1 VQQSYKGYLLFIL
14 PSLVVLFVVTII
26 PFCYLFFTSFT
37 PLDLTRPETKQFAG
51 LVNYRDLLQ
60 DHRFW
65 NSVWVQIRLSVAT
78 VSLQMLIGLAIALI
92 LNTGLRFIELIR
104 AIFLIPMVLPPVV
117 VAIIWKV
124 LFTPGVSILNWTLGI
139 MHLPQPS
146 WLTHP
151 TLALWAIIVADV
163 WEWFP
168 FTMLMFLASLQMIP
182 DEPLEAAKIDGA
194 SYFQTLLYIIL
205 PNLKPIMIVAGL
217 FRLIDSIKAFPLI
230 FVMTAG
236 GPGMATEAT
245 NYYAYLQG
253 LSYSFVGYSSAIS
266 VVMLV
271 FTFFLSYLIVKTV
284 GTEVDVE

>member
-1 VQQSYKGYLLFIL
+1 VQGSQKGCYLLIL
-14 PSLVVLFVVTII
+14 PSIIVLFVVTII
-26 PFCYLFFTSFT
+26 PFAYLFGTSFT
-37 PLDLTRPETKQFAG
+37 PLDLTRPETRQFGG
-51 LVNYRDLLQ
+51 LINYRELLH
-60 DHRFW
+60 DYRFW

-78 VSLQMLIGLAIALI
+78 VSLQMLIGLVIALI
-92 LNTGLRFIELIR
+92 LNSGLRFIELIR

-117 VAIIWKV
+117 VAIIWKI
-124 LFTPGVSILNWTLGI
+124 LFTPGVSILNWILGLV
-139 MHLPQPS
+139 HLPQPA

-151 TLALWAIIVADV
+151 TLALLAIVVGDV

-182 DEPLEAAKIDGA
+182 DEPLEAARIDGA
-194 SYFQTLLYIIL
+194 SYFQTLFYIIL

-230 FVMTAG
+230 FIMTAG

-284 GTEVDVE
+284 GTEVEVE

>member
-1 VQQSYKGYLLFIL
+1 VQQSQRGYFIFLL
-14 PSLVVLFVVTII
+14 PSIIVLTVVTII
-26 PFCYLFFTSFT
+26 PFLYLFGTSFT
-37 PLDLTRPETKQFAG
+37 PLDLTRPETMRFGG
-51 LVNYRDLLQ
+51 LMNYRELIH

-65 NSVWVQIRLSVAT
+65 NSVWVQIRLSAAT
-78 VSLQMLIGLAIALI
+78 VTLQMVIGLIIALL
-92 LNTGLRFIELIR
+92 LNAGLRFIELIR

-117 VAIIWKV
+117 VAIIWKI
-124 LFTPGVSILNWTLGI
+124 LFTPGVSVLNWVLGL
-139 MHLPQPS
+139 MHFPQPA

-151 TLALWAIIVADV
+151 TLALWAIIVGDV

-194 SYFQTLLYIIL
+194 SYFQSLIYIIL
-205 PNLKPIMIVAGL
+205 PNLKAIMIVAGL

-230 FVMTAG
+230 FIMTAG

-253 LSYSFVGYSSAIS
+253 LSYSFVGYSSSIS
-266 VVMLV
+266 VVMLA
-271 FTFFLSYLIVKTV
+271 FTFFLSYLIVKTI
-284 GTEVDVE
+284 GTEVEVE

>member
-1 VQQSYKGYLLFIL
+1 VQESQKGYYLLL
-14 PSLVVLFVVTII
+14 MPSVIVLLVVTVI
-26 PFCYLFFTSFT
+26 PFIYLFGTSFT
-37 PLDLTRPETKQFAG
+37 PLDLTRPETKEFGG
-51 LVNYRDLLQ
+51 LINYQELYH

-65 NSVWVQIRLSVAT
+65 NSVWVQVRLSVAT
-78 VSLQMLIGLAIALI
+78 VSLQLLIGLGIALL

-117 VAIIWKV
+117 VAIIWKII
-124 LFTPGVSILNWTLGI
+124 FTPGVSILNWVLGL
-139 MHLPQPS
+139 MNLPQPA
-146 WLTHP
+146 WLAHP

-194 SYFQTLLYIIL
+194 SYFQTLIYIIL
-205 PNLKPIMIVAGL
+205 PHIKPILIVAGL

-230 FVMTAG
+230 FIMTAG

-271 FTFFLSYLIVKTV
+271 FTFFLSYLVIRTI
-284 GTEVDVE
+284 GTETKVE

>member
-1 VQQSYKGYLLFIL
+1 VQESQKGYYLLL
-14 PSLVVLFVVTII
+14 MPSVIVLLVVTVI
-26 PFCYLFFTSFT
+26 PFFYLFATSFT
-37 PLDLTRPETKQFAG
+37 PLDLTRPETKEFGG
-51 LVNYRDLLQ
+51 LINYQELYH

-65 NSVWVQIRLSVAT
+65 NSVWVQVRLSVAT
-78 VSLQMLIGLAIALI
+78 VSLQLLIGLGIALL

-117 VAIIWKV
+117 VAIIWKII
-124 LFTPGVSILNWTLGI
+124 FTPGVSILNWVLGL
-139 MHLPQPS
+139 MNLPQS
-146 WLTHP
+146 AWLAHP

-194 SYFQTLLYIIL
+194 SYFQTLIYIIL
-205 PNLKPIMIVAGL
+205 PHIKPILIVAGL

-230 FVMTAG
+230 FIMTAG

-271 FTFFLSYLIVKTV
+271 FTFFLSYLVIRTI
-284 GTEVDVE
+284 GTETAVE

>member
-1 VQQSYKGYLLFIL
+1 VQQSQKGYYLLIM
-14 PSLVVLFVVTII
+14 PSVIVLLIVTVI
-26 PFCYLFFTSFT
+26 PFLYLFGTSFT
-37 PLDLTRPETKQFAG
+37 PLDLTRPETKTFGG
-51 LVNYRDLLQ
+51 LINYIELYH

-65 NSVWVQIRLSVAT
+65 NSVWVQVRLSVAT
-78 VSLQMLIGLAIALI
+78 VSLQLLIGLGIALL

-117 VAIIWKV
+117 VAIIWKII
-124 LFTPGVSILNWTLGI
+124 FTPGVSILNWILGL
-139 MHLPQPS
+139 MHLPQPA

-151 TLALWAIIVADV
+151 TLALWAIIVGDV

-194 SYFQTLLYIIL
+194 SYFQSLIYIIL
-205 PNLKPIMIVAGL
+205 PHLKPILIVAGL

-230 FVMTAG
+230 FIMTAG

-266 VVMLV
+266 VVMLI
-271 FTFFLSYLIVKTV
+271 FTFFLSYLIIRTV
-284 GTEVDVE
+284 GTEVEVE